1 MQKDIQKRRPGNRVG
16 EVHMFVAR
24 FRSGAA
30 ASVTLTVPPC
40 GQTYPYQLLWRGELA
55 LGDQKDYREW
65 RRSITE
71 TLRDLTEG
79 ACDFEFRDP
88 TIETGQTRQQDAKQG

>member
-1 MQKDIQKRRPGNRVG
+1 MQKDIQKSRPASRVG
-16 EVHMFVAR
+16 EVHTFVAQ
-24 FRSGAA
+24 FGSGAA
-30 ASVTLTVPPC
+30 ASVALTVPPC

-55 LGDQKDYREW
+55 PGDRKDYREW

-79 ACDFEFRDP
+79 ACDLEFRDP
-88 TIETGQTRQQDAKQG
+88 TIETEQG